1 MKNYDF
7 TVLGVLDVFD
17 SRHADLSGISS
28 PPLSVSKAVQ
38 AAHVKIDEKGTE
50 PIVPH
55 YIAYMTPLYRTP
67 TMPLTVDHPF
77 IFIIQHEKSCA
88 ILFMG
93 RLSNPTADALWGLS
107 INGSE
112 NNPPEF
118 ETNRNPICLPTNGAT
133 SFTETASDADGDDIT
148 FGIDRGSLSS
158 NHNGVLDTVPVLLPY
173 NVIQITDHDNGTA
186 TISIDFSNVIA
197 PLYYEYPQYYL
208 FWITASDGTD
218 TTRQVYSV
226 AVCPDTKYLDL
237 RENRIG
243 IECPYD

>member
-28 PPLSVSKAVQ
+28 PPLSVSKTVQ

-50 PIVPH
+50 PIVLH

-67 TMPLTVDHPF
+67 TVPLTVDHPF
-77 IFIIQHEKSCA
+77 IFIIQHEKSGA

-93 RLSNPTADALWGLS
+93 RLSNPAAGALWGLP
-107 INGSE
+107 IDGSE

-118 ETNRNPICLPTNGAT
+118 ETNRSPIRLPANGAT
-133 SFTETASDADGDDIT
+133 SFTETASDADGDDII
-148 FGIDRGSLSS
+148 FDIDRGSLSP
-158 NHNGVLDTVPVLLPY
+158 NYNGVLDTVPILLPC

-197 PLYYEYPQYYL
+197 PLYHEYPQYYR
-208 FWITASDGTD
+208 FWLTASDGTD
-218 TTRQVYSV
+218 TTRQVYAV
-226 AVCPDTKYLDL
+226 VVCPDTKYPDHS
-237 RENRIG
+237 ENIIG
-243 IECPYD
+243 IQCTYD